1 VEAELVMGLSKRL
14 RIPPVAGGVMDQ
26 PAWVLRTLRILDL
39 ADPDQKREAPELD
52 LADLQELI

>member
-1 VEAELVMGLSKRL
+1 MMGLSQRL
-14 RIPPVAGGVMDQ
+14 RIPPVAGGVLDQ